1 MRNWTPES
9 ESQYRQILES
19 LPLTE
24 EQLIRRVLTELAGDE
39 QNWSLETTGKLCAA
53 IHTVIAPQKE
63 HSTETTESA
72 PGENFA
78 TIGDLFTI
86 NVKDGLKVTAAVRRA
101 LVQVLIENR
110 ENGDAIP
117 SISCVGQRFD
127 AITEF
132 GVRTGEVSSRQ
143 ETQLALSPQL
153 THEIDEARFDAVNR
167 MIRGIAHES
176 RNALQRIDACAEM
189 LMLDVADNA
198 DLLPLVQRLQ
208 LGASDLKGLFE
219 EIKKFSAPLSL
230 EYRQVQLAEIID
242 TAWSETEP
250 LWQPRSVVFRVNLRE
265 PDVVLPLDPIR
276 LTGGLQNLFISSLR
290 CTTDPALIE
299 IQGQV
304 SPTDSKFYE
313 LTIRDNGTPVDE
325 KNAPR
330 ATEPF
335 VVYRAKSPLLGIAF
349 ASRVIRAHG
358 GSIEV
363 IDDVPNGVAY
373 RIHLPLSRS

>member
-19 LPLTE
+19 LPITE
-24 EQLIRRVLTELAGDE
+24 EQLIRRVLTELAEDD
-39 QNWSLETTGKLCAA
+39 QNWSLEATGKLCAA
-53 IHTVIAPQKE
+53 IHTVVAPQKDR
-63 HSTETTESA
+63 SGDTTDS
-72 PGENFA
+72 PSGEYFA
-78 TIGDLFTI
+78 TVGDVFANNL
-86 NVKDGLKVTAAVRRA
+86 KDGLKVTAAVRRA
-101 LVQVLIENR
+101 LVQTLIENR
-110 ENGDAIP
+110 ENGELSP
-117 SISCVGQRFD
+117 SVSCIGQRFD
-127 AITEF
+127 AITAF
-132 GVRTGEVSSRQ
+132 GVRTGEISPEPDSDLLV
-143 ETQLALSPQL
+143 SPQL
-153 THEIDEARFDAVNR
+153 AHEIEQARFDAVNR

-230 EYRQVQLAEIID
+230 EYRQVELAEIID
-242 TAWSETEP
+242 AAWAETEP
-250 LWQPRSVVFRVNLRE
+250 LWRPRSVVFRVNLKE

-290 CTTDPALIE
+290 CATDPVLIE

-304 SPTDSKFYE
+304 SPTDSRVYE

-325 KNAPR
+325 KNATR

-349 ASRVIRAHG
+349 AARVIRAHG

-363 IDDVPNGVAY
+363 IDDVSNGVAY
-373 RIHLPLSRS
+373 RVRLPRSQA

>member
-24 EQLIRRVLTELAGDE
+24 EQLIRRVLTELAGEE
-39 QNWSLETTGKLCAA
+39 QNWSLEATGKMCAA
-53 IHTVIAPQKE
+53 IHTVVAPQRE
-63 HSTETTESA
+63 QSTETTESPA
-72 PGENFA
+72 GEYFA
-78 TIGDLFTI
+78 STGDLFAS
-86 NVKDGLKVTAAVRRA
+86 NMKDGLKVTAAVRRA
-101 LVQVLIENR
+101 LVQTLIENR
-110 ENGDAIP
+110 ENGDVVSA
-117 SISCVGQRFD
+117 ISCVGQRFD
-127 AITEF
+127 AMTEF
-132 GVRTGEVSSRQ
+132 GVRTSERPPRQ
-143 ETQLALSPQL
+143 DSELALSPQL
-153 THEIDEARFDAVNR
+153 AHEIEQARFDAVNR

-189 LMLDVADNA
+189 LMLDVADNE

-230 EYRQVQLAEIID
+230 EYRQVPLLEIID
-242 TAWSETEP
+242 AAWSETEP

-290 CTTDPALIE
+290 CTTDPVLIE
-299 IQGQV
+299 IHGQV
-304 SPTDSKFYE
+304 APNDSKLYE
-313 LTIRDNGTPVDE
+313 LTIRDNGTPVEE

-358 GSIEV
+358 GSIEL
-363 IDDVPNGVAY
+363 IDDISNGVAY
-373 RIHLPLSRS
+373 RILLPRSRT